1 MAAKSTK
8 ERSAKRAERRR
19 ERGEEELRHTLR
31 PGTKAM
37 LEDLM
42 AWHEFEEQAEVI
54 QLLIMNAHALGPGG
68 SAALLAVPRHEIT
81 ISPSVARKLAEFTAP
96 AAEE

>member
-1 MAAKSTK
+1 MAQSTQA
-8 ERSAKRAERRR
+8 RSAKRAERRR

-37 LEDLM
+37 LADLM
-42 AWHEFEEQAEVI
+42 VWHGFDEQAEVI
-54 QLLIMNAHALGPGG
+54 QLLIMNAHALGPEG
-68 SAALLAVPRHEIT
+68 SLALLAVPRHEIT

-96 AAEE
+96 AEED

>member
-1 MAAKSTK
+1 MAKSTQ
-8 ERSAKRAERRR
+8 ERSAKRNAKRL

-42 AWHEFEEQAEVI
+42 AWHAFEEQAEVT
-54 QLLIMNAHALGPGG
+54 
-68 SAALLAVPRHEIT
+68 SC
-81 ISPSVARKLAEFTAP
+81 
-96 AAEE
+96 